1 MSNER
6 TSARVRAALHGTGA
20 ASAKAPLSSIPTRL
34 VLGFFAGSFSYLIFQ
49 GALGAALHTANLVP
63 TLPWSLIPVPPLG
76 VPRSLSLAFWA
87 GLWGIGYA
95 ALEPRL
101 TAAFGRWLGGFAYG
115 LAPLA
120 GHWFVALPLKGL
132 DLGGGFHLAKLPIE
146 IAFHLTFGIGAA
158 ILFRSALVLVRRRAA
173 AASPALHA

>member
-6 TSARVRAALHGTGA
+6 TSARVRSHGTGA
-20 ASAKAPLSSIPTRL
+20 ASAKAALSSIPTRL
-34 VLGFFAGSFSYLIFQ
+34 ILGFFAGSFSYLIFQ
-49 GALGAALHTANLVP
+49 GALGAALHAANLVP
-63 TLPWSLIPVPPLG
+63 ALPWSLIPVPPLG
-76 VPRSLSLAFWA
+76 VPRSLSLGFWA

-132 DLGGGFHLAKLPIE
+132 DVGGGFHLAKMPIE

-158 ILFRSALVLVRRRAA
+158 ILLRAGLVLARPRVRAVPEALRA
-173 AASPALHA
+173 